1 LITSIKMSYVV
12 FADETA
18 SIEDVDFSWHKGY
31 WHQETGSNITEFGG
45 DAGAL
50 LCDEL
55 NRPRKEKKLLIGYGI
70 KNLYGKLIYEI
81 APVVEQE
88 FSHDE
93 YERLSGDG
101 YYPFVKRDPMYPSYV
116 NHLFV
121 LDNDGYW
128 VQLSG
133 YYILGIDGKEGKE
146 EALTALNAGPN
157 KGIGI
162 KNAGGKVLC

>member
-1 LITSIKMSYVV
+1 MSSVI
-12 FADETA
+12 FADESA
-18 SIEDVDFSWHKGY
+18 SMEDVDFSWHKGY
-31 WHQETGSNITEFGG
+31 WHQETGSNITEFKQDSGS
-45 DAGAL
+45 L

-55 NRPRKEKKLLIGYGI
+55 NRRRKEKKLVSGYGI

-93 YERLSGDG
+93 YDRKQGNG
-101 YYPFVKRDPMYPSYV
+101 YYPLVGRDPKHRSYV

-133 YYILGIDGKEGKE
+133 YYILGLGGGEQGKKD
-146 EALTALNAGPN
+146 ALAALNAGPN
-157 KGIGI
+157 KGVGI
-162 KNAGGKVLC
+162 KNASGIHL